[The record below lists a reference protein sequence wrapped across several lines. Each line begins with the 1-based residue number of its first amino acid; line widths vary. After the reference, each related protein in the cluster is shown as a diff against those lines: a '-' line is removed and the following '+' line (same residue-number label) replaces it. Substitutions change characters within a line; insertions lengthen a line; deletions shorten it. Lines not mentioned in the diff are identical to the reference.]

1 MSSDNYTNYLR
12 SLKPFSFQTI
22 KHPPKG
28 SLGSPTIVSN
38 VFPPLNTDIRFSSVA
53 PYQPTRAVKGLMA
66 LGKPLPEIWDWA
78 HDYSVDSDNIK
89 NKKRLIGAPGNQEK
103 CGSCWAF
110 SSASII
116 SDLFVVAGLVQ
127 SNPKL
132 STTYSLSCY
141 PQGKCD
147 GGNPADLLDTISK
160 SGLATENCVDYS
172 WCDNNENCNVAGV
185 KHLDPNSVINVNSLL
200 PSCGCYFPSGVDHK
214 LYTVKNLSRV
224 SSDYEESS
232 LLLKS
237 INIVKNHIFAH
248 GPVLG
253 AFHVYQNFLG
263 GHYKETN
270 GIYID
275 TIDYDNNNGQN
286 IVKGNHAVAIMGW
299 GVDKNV
305 PGFGV
310 VPYWYVRNSW
320 GDWGGD
326 GGYFKMAMYP
336 INKRSEFIQTVE
348 IDDPGAAPFKLG
360 GILVFEADQII
371 DSNGNALNQITPFNG
386 KNDQSFYKSD
396 SNLMNKPIPQPNG
409 NKSTPHPTP
418 QLTPQPTPQPNGNK
432 STPQPNGNKS
442 TSIEILSLNS
452 FFILQVIVS
461 LICIGLVYG
470 RS

>member
-28 SLGSPTIVSN
+28 SLGAPTIVSK
-38 VFPPLNTDIRFSSVA
+38 VFPPLNTDTRFSSVA

-66 LGKPLPEIWDWA
+66 LGKPLPETWDWV
-78 HDYSVDSDNIK
+78 HDHSVDSDNIK
-89 NKKRLIGAPGNQEK
+89 NKKKLIGAPGNQEK

-110 SSASII
+110 SSASVI
-116 SDLFVVAGLVQ
+116 SDLFVASGLVQ

-147 GGNPADLLDTISK
+147 GGNPAELLDTIK
-160 SGLATENCVDYS
+160 ISGLPTENCVDYS

-200 PSCGCYFPSGVDHK
+200 PTCGCYFPSGVDHK
-214 LYTVKNLSRV
+214 LYTIKNLGKI
-224 SSDYEESS
+224 SSDYDETS
-232 LLLKS
+232 LLLGY
-237 INIVKNHIFAH
+237 INTVKNHIFAH

-305 PGFGV
+305 PNFGV

-320 GDWGGD
+320 GTSWGGD

-360 GILVFEADQII
+360 GILVFEADKIL
-371 DSNGNALNQITPFNG
+371 DSNGSALNQITPFNG

-396 SNLMNKPIPQPNG
+396 QKLINFIPGPSPQ
-409 NKSTPHPTP
+409 KS
-418 QLTPQPTPQPNGNK
+418 
-432 STPQPNGNKS
+432 S
-442 TSIEILSLNS
+442 SIEILSLNS
-452 FFILQVIVS
+452 FFILEVIAS
-461 LICIGLVYG
+461 LIFIGLIYG